1 MMVER
6 KSWDLKANHIHT
18 ALSTDLLEDRT
29 TTVNP
34 SPGLA
39 VDAFGGTDG
48 SICSKDLVKF
58 YVMAALLMEFPL
70 SHYFAIMKI
79 PQLMPKRGIRSS
91 SFSAPTR

>member
-1 MMVER
+1 MLNRPGRVLCELTHDD
-6 KSWDLKANHIHT
+6 SGDLKANHIHI

-58 YVMAALLMEFPL
+58 YL
-70 SHYFAIMKI
+70 IGKC
-79 PQLMPKRGIRSS
+79 
-91 SFSAPTR
+91 